1 MMIISD
7 LNTKVASTLPL
18 LCLYFASTLPLPCL
32 YLFPTKMSFDAPF
45 ECTFHLVCDL

>member
-7 LNTKVASTLPL
+7 LNTKVASTLL
-18 LCLYFASTLPLPCL
+18 LLSL